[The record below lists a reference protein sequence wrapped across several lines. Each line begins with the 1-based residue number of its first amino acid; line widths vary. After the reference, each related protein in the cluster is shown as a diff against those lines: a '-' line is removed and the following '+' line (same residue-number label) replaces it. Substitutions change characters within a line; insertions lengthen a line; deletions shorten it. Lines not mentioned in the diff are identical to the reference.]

1 MSKRLLATIGM
12 VAALGWG
19 TPFLM
24 ADHGEKD
31 KHQHGNKHNDRD
43 DDAWERR
50 DGYQYRVYGGSDD
63 RPPGWGQ
70 GKRPVRAIAGCLRAK
85 PRNTDAAFTC
95 TRAVSITTTR
105 MKFGGS

>member
-1 MSKRLLATIGM
+1 MSKRLLAIIGL

-50 DGYQYRVYGGSDD
+50 DGYEYRVYGGSTTVPGVGSGEKD
-63 RPPGWGQ
+63 RLGQ
-70 GKRPVRAIAGCLRAK
+70 LRAASGPSQEIRM
-85 PRNTDAAFTC
+85 PRL
-95 TRAVSITTTR
+95 RVPGPSPLLLP
-105 MKFGGS
+105 G